1 MPGHHE
7 QADTYKRRDVKKAYH
22 KLALRWHPDKV
33 AEGEKAE
40 AEKKMQEINAA
51 FETLEKIFDRREKGG
66 DTGGPATAGGTAGE
80 KQKSE
85 TKKRKRP

>member
-1 MPGHHE
+1 M
-7 QADTYKRRDVKKAYH
+7 AD
-22 KLALRWHPDKV
+22 
-33 AEGEKAE
+33 GEKAE

-66 DTGGPATAGGTAGE
+66 DTGGPAAGE

>member
-1 MPGHHE
+1 MCHHE
-7 QADTYKRRDVKKAYH
+7 QADTYKRRDIKKAYH

-33 AEGEKAE
+33 ADGEKAE

-66 DTGGPATAGGTAGE
+66 DTGGPAAGE

-85 TKKRKRP
+85 TTKRKRP